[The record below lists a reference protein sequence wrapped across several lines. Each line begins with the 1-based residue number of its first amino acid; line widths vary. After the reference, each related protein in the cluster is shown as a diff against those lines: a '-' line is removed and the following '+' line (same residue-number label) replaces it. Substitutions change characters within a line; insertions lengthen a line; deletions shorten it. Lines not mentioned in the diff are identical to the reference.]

1 MGTPNSPS
9 ASPNTQPPEGAEPFS
24 TRAKFRMLALASFVS
39 SNPRIRIGISPIP
52 ANGRM
57 SEKHHDPSTSR
68 NSFRGVLRQAFA
80 NRPAL
85 DAFLLEKFSRSKIP
99 ARRGYVLAS
108 SINIQSGETMISSF
122 RESERR
128 TGVAQSAHSAS
139 HSFNA
144 CASSWLRTTQTF

>member
-1 MGTPNSPS
+1 MLGSPH
-9 ASPNTQPPEGAEPFS
+9 EI
-24 TRAKFRMLALASFVS
+24 AL
-39 SNPRIRIGISPIP
+39 
-52 ANGRM
+52 
-57 SEKHHDPSTSR
+57 EHHDPSTSR